1 MSEVKV
7 YCIANVLIKDAE
19 TFRGYEKGFFGTIAE
34 HNGQF
39 LTMDDHPNH
48 LEGTS
53 PIKGRVI
60 MWTFS
65 NEEDLNN
72 WYNSDNY
79 QELSNKYR
87 RPATELVNLTVV
99 KGMPAR

>member
-1 MSEVKV
+1 
-7 YCIANVLIKDAE
+7 
-19 TFRGYEKGFFGTIAE
+19 
-34 HNGQF
+34 
-39 LTMDDHPNH
+39 
-48 LEGTS
+48 
-53 PIKGRVI
+53 